1 MTRQF
6 TLEEA
11 NQLLPALREHLTRLR
26 SLQDQARKKYE
37 EMRDIREVGYRKD
50 GNLIMLSDYQL
61 AKKEF
66 DQVVAEANQLLATIN
81 QLGCRVTDVEIGLVD
96 FPAEING
103 QPVYLCW
110 RVDEE
115 SVKYYHGLEEG
126 YAGRKL
132 IPGIA
137 SGQDA

>member
-11 NQLLPALREHLTRLR
+11 NQLLPLLREHLTRLR

-132 IPGIA
+132 IPGSA